1 MRADG
6 SIDLDRFENF
16 VDWQITEGIQGLVP
30 CGTTGESPTLTMG
43 EQGELIR
50 TAVRVADRR
59 VPVIAGAGANSTAE
73 AIELS
78 HIAQNAGADALLQ
91 VVPYYN
97 KPSQRGIYAHFKAIH
112 DATDLPIILYN
123 VPGRTVAN
131 MSIDTQTAL
140 SELPRIVGVKDATND
155 LHRVGQTRAASGDD
169 FIQLTGEDANVLRFL
184 QLGGHGAISV
194 TSNIAPRLCANL
206 FNAHAR
212 GDGAEA
218 ARIHLQLMPLHDAM
232 FVKVA
237 GEEDPSP
244 CQVKYAA
251 AQLGLIEENLRLP
264 MVPAG
269 IQTRRAVD
277 IALHDL
283 RTAYAH
289 RPAGAMPQLRAVMG

>member
-6 SIDLDRFENF
+6 SIDLDSFEKF
-16 VDWQITEGIQGLVP
+16 IDWQITEGIQGLVP

-50 TAVRVADRR
+50 TAVRTAEKR
-59 VPVIAGAGANSTAE
+59 VPIIAGAGANSTAE

-78 HIAQNAGADALLQ
+78 HIAQSAGADALLQ

-169 FIQLTGEDANVLRFL
+169 FIQLTGEDANVLHFL

-218 ARIHLQLMPLHDAM
+218 ARIHMQLMPLHDAM

-283 RTAYAH
+283 RNAYAQ
-289 RPAGAMPQLRAVMG
+289 RPGGVMPQLRAVMG